1 MQQNA
6 PENSKKRSLNF
17 LNAQEMGWKL
27 NSKQDFITYFD
38 QHRKYSFAFCLTPL
52 QYSTTCLQ
60 KTSSTKI
67 S

>member
-6 PENSKKRSLNF
+6 PDNSKKRSLKF
-17 LNAQEMGWKL
+17 MNAQEMSWKL
-27 NSKQDFITYFD
+27 NSKQDFLTYLD

-52 QYSTTCLQ
+52 QYSSICLR